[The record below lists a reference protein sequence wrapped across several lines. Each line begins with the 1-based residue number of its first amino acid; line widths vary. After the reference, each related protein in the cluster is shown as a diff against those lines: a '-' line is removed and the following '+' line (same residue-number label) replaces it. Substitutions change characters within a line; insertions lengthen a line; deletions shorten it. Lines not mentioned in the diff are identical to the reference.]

1 MSTFCGG
8 NGTAPAMSSSEMQQ
22 IFPDGILPSGFPDM
36 KGGLADESW
45 LESYVNSLKSS
56 GKVPTPPEPKNLE
69 KNMFNAPETKDPL
82 AAYVKKENDLQ
93 MAIRNEYCFYEK
105 RYFAAL
111 NIFLQNVADSSLG
124 NNSNSGVQTN
134 LNNTLTL
141 NKKLTLLTQIVNRI
155 SKYRYDKTKEFQSNI
170 NTVNNQIIAR
180 REVLLKQ
187 NEILASESA
196 TADINK
202 RMVEYTIEKNKAN
215 QNLLALYGVLNIFA
229 LAIVVYISRT

>member
-8 NGTAPAMSSSEMQQ
+8 SGTVPAMSLREMNE
-22 IFPDGILPSGFPDM
+22 IFPDGILPSGFPPM
-36 KGGLADESW
+36 NGGLADESW

-56 GKVPTPPEPKNLE
+56 GIVPTPPEAKNLE

-82 AAYVKKENDLQ
+82 AAYVEKENKLQ
-93 MAIRNEYCFYEK
+93 MTIRNEYCFYEK

-111 NIFLQNVADSSLG
+111 DLFLQSIADSSLG
-124 NNSNSGVQTN
+124 NSSNDGVQAK
-134 LNNTLTL
+134 LNTTLSL
-141 NKKLTLLTQIVNRI
+141 NKTLTLLTQIVNRI
-155 SKYRYDKTKEFQSNI
+155 SKYRYDKTKQFQNDI
-170 NTVNNQIIAR
+170 NTVNQQIISR

-196 TADINK
+196 TADVHK

-215 QNLLALYGVLNIFA
+215 QNLLAMYGVLNIFA
-229 LAIVVYISRT
+229 LAIVIYISRT

>member
-8 NGTAPAMSSSEMQQ
+8 SGTVPAMSLREMNE
-22 IFPDGILPSGFPDM
+22 IFPNGILPTSFPPM
-36 KGGLADESW
+36 NGGLADESW

-56 GKVPTPPEPKNLE
+56 GIVPTPPEGKNLE

-82 AAYVKKENDLQ
+82 AAYVEKENKLQ
-93 MAIRNEYCFYEK
+93 MTIRNEYCFYEK

-111 NIFLQNVADSSLG
+111 DLFLQSIADSSLG
-124 NNSNSGVQTN
+124 NTSNDGVQAK
-134 LNNTLTL
+134 LNTTLSL
-141 NKKLTLLTQIVNRI
+141 NKTLTLLTQIVNRI
-155 SKYRYDKTKEFQSNI
+155 SKYRYDKTKEFQNDI
-170 NTVNNQIIAR
+170 NTVNNQIITR

-196 TADINK
+196 TADVHK

-215 QNLLALYGVLNIFA
+215 QNLLAIYGVLNIFA
-229 LAIVVYISRT
+229 LAIVIYISRT